1 MPPAT
6 IPLPADD
13 SVYANYSRSYTYDP
27 GGNLATVQHQ
37 GIASYTQT
45 IVISATSNHALLQ
58 NSTTTADAGN
68 IDDGKNTW
76 FDAAGNQRRLVPDAP
91 QPLVWDGRNR
101 LRRVPLVTRSQDV
114 DNDDHE
120 TYQYGGDGM
129 RVRKRTT
136 TVASSVTRTVD
147 AIYLPG
153 LTLRITSS
161 GDGKTM
167 TVVESVQE
175 ITSEAGTIRVR
186 CLHWE
191 TGLPTSLTNNRMR
204 YGIGGPNWLDQ
215 PGAG

>member
-1 MPPAT
+1 MANRGPQAQGLPPAT

-13 SVYANYSRSYTYDP
+13 SVRRTPAAAIPTDP

-58 NSTTTADAGN
+58 NSTTTLTPAN

-101 LRRVPLVTRSQDV
+101 LRRVPLVTRPQDG

-129 RVRKRTT
+129 RC
-136 TVASSVTRTVD
+136 ASARRPWP
-147 AIYLPG
+147 A
-153 LTLRITSS
+153 
-161 GDGKTM
+161 
-167 TVVESVQE
+167 
-175 ITSEAGTIRVR
+175 A
-186 CLHWE
+186 
-191 TGLPTSLTNNRMR
+191 
-204 YGIGGPNWLDQ
+204 
-215 PGAG
+215 